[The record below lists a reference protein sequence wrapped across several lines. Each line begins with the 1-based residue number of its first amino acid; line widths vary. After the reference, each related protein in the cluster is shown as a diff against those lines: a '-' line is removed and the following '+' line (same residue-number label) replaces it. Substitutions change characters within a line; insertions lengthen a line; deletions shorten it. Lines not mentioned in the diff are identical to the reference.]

1 MKQFNLLFLGTLSLL
16 VLDSCAS
23 SNEVVGGMIQKRKH
37 TDGIYWDHSDKSKTT
52 VLVEE
57 ELEFDIYKFSEKSL
71 EKFGSVT
78 TIKAE

>member
-1 MKQFNLLFLGTLSLL
+1 MKQLNLLFLGTLSLF

-37 TDGIYWDHSDKSKTT
+37 TDGIYWDHTDKSKSTA
-52 VLVEE
+52 LVEE

>member
-1 MKQFNLLFLGTLSLL
+1 MKQFNLLFLGTLSLF

-37 TDGIYWDHSDKSKTT
+37 TEGIYWDRTDVSKST
-52 VLVEE
+52 VQTEE

-78 TIKAE
+78 TIKSE